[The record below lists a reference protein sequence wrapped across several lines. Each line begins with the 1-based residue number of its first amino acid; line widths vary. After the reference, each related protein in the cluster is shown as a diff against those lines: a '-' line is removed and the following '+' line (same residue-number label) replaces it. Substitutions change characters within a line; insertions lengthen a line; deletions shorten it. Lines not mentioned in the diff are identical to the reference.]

1 MNYSNL
7 FKIAMRAIAANKLRS
22 FLTMLGIIIGVASV
36 IAMMAIGQ
44 GSKKSIQANISEMG
58 SNMIMIRPGQDKG
71 PGGAQQDASDMQT
84 LKLKDYEALKEQA
97 KYLSA
102 ISPSVNSSGQFINGN
117 NNTPSTIY
125 GISPDYM
132 QIRQQKVKD
141 GEMFTDEEVRSSAKV
156 CVIGKTVADNLFT
169 NGEDPVGKVIR
180 FNKIPFRVVGV
191 LESKGYNSF
200 GMDQDDV
207 VLAPYTTVMKRILS
221 VTYLQ
226 GINASAV
233 TEDMTDLAIEDITT
247 ILRENHKLKAS
258 DDDNFT
264 IRSQQEMAEMM
275 NSTSDTMTVLL
286 LVVACISLV
295 VGGIGIMN
303 IMYVSVTE
311 RTKEIGLR
319 MSVGARGID
328 ILNQFLIESVLLS
341 VTGGMIGVIVG
352 IGAAVGI
359 NVFAHWPIQIQPWS
373 VLLSFA
379 VCSATGIF
387 FGWYPAKKAASLDP
401 IEAIRYE

>member
-44 GSKKSIQANISEMG
+44 GSKKSIQANIAEMG

-226 GINASAV
+226 GINASVV
-233 TEDMTDLAIEDITT
+233 TEGMTDLAIEDITS
-247 ILRENHKLKAS
+247 ILRENHKLKAL
-258 DDDNFT
+258 DEDNFT

-286 LVVACISLV
+286 LVVACI
-295 VGGIGIMN
+295 
-303 IMYVSVTE
+303 
-311 RTKEIGLR
+311 
-319 MSVGARGID
+319 
-328 ILNQFLIESVLLS
+328 
-341 VTGGMIGVIVG
+341 
-352 IGAAVGI
+352 
-359 NVFAHWPIQIQPWS
+359 
-373 VLLSFA
+373 
-379 VCSATGIF
+379 
-387 FGWYPAKKAASLDP
+387 
-401 IEAIRYE
+401 

>member
-44 GSKKSIQANISEMG
+44 GSKKSIQANIAEMG
-58 SNMIMIRPGQDKG
+58 SNMIMIRLGQDKG

-233 TEDMTDLAIEDITT
+233 TEDMTDLAIEDITS

-258 DDDNFT
+258 DEDNFT

-341 VTGGMIGVIVG
+341 VTGGLIGVIVG

>member
-44 GSKKSIQANISEMG
+44 GSKKSIQANIAEMG

-233 TEDMTDLAIEDITT
+233 TEDMTDLAIEDITS

-258 DDDNFT
+258 DEDNFT

-341 VTGGMIGVIVG
+341 VTGGLIGVIVG
-352 IGAAVGI
+352 VGAAVGI

-373 VLLSFA
+373 VLSSFA